1 MQGTWLRRGGAALAR
16 GSALAALAWSL
27 PAAPALAQ
35 DGAGAELAENE
46 EAIIVTGTRIQRSG
60 GFNEP
65 TPSTVFGSEQIADL
79 GIVNASSIMDLIP
92 QNTAVISDAVAGI
105 TAGADVGASYANLRG
120 LNPTAGTRTLTL
132 VNTRRFIPTSDGGA
146 VDLNL
151 IPAAMIERVETVTGG
166 ASAAYGSDAVA
177 GVVNILLDTDLEG
190 LRAQV
195 DYGQT
200 FRGDGKGWHA
210 SLVYGAPVGERG
222 HFVFGAEYEDQNGIG
237 DCAKVRTWCAEGWDV
252 YTNANNIQANGAP
265 SGFDRP
271 GTPGYGLPHY
281 VWGPDSRQAFN
292 EPRGVVRNR
301 APANPNARNFRFNED
316 GTGVVQFDQGL
327 FVQSAQ
333 IGPRMGGD
341 GASTYDDSD
350 IQTPQ
355 KRWIGYFYGEYELA
369 DWVEASAELTYANRR
384 ASYSGVT
391 AGPRSTF
398 FINPDNPY
406 IPADLAVRLAG
417 TQFSLGKD
425 MDAQV
430 PNFNQVD
437 AEVLRGVL
445 GLSGD
450 FAKDWHWN
458 VYYQYGSNNRHLF
471 SRYSRVN
478 TEFQYALDAVV
489 GPNGQVTCRE
499 LTRPN
504 PDPRAQGC
512 SPMNLFGLDNLTRE
526 AINYAYR
533 PVVEDFQFTQQ
544 VLAGSVNGTLLEGW
558 AGPIGAAAGA
568 EYRKEDGDVT
578 HGNIPNYTDY
588 AFTYGLDYGGS
599 IEVIEAFGELNLPV
613 LRDSPI
619 GELLEFNGAIR
630 WTQNKAHNAHT
641 DERKSS
647 EAVSYKLSG
656 IYDIGAGVRLRGSYS
671 RDIRAPGF
679 RELFERNV
687 PSEEGTTLGAVDSP
701 FRGDTR
707 GLDEATPILNGGSF
721 ALEPEKADTITAG
734 LVFRPDFIPGLR
746 VSVDWYQIE
755 LQDAVSILG
764 AQAIVD
770 YCAGPLELFCDR
782 LTIVPVNPAV
792 VPGRP
797 GDGGITFIDA
807 RRVNLGSVDV
817 RGFDIELDYRL
828 ALADI
833 SSTLGNGSLGLRL
846 LANNQY
852 DQVVRANENDPGR
865 DYAGQTGPVQVGGN
879 LNPTP
884 DWLFNGFLSYDNG
897 GFNTTLSVRRINSGI
912 YDVRRTGPEDEGYDP
927 HLPDSIST
935 NRVEGRTYFG
945 LAMSYEMPVGNSSV
959 ELFGA
964 IENLF
969 DEDPAIAPGGG
980 GGGGSNY
987 PTNPVYFDTFG
998 SRFRAGV
1005 RVNY

>member
-1 MQGTWLRRGGAALAR
+1 MEGTWMRRGGAALAR

-27 PAAPALAQ
+27 HAAPALAQ
-35 DGAGAELAENE
+35 DPVAAPPAEDQ
-46 EAIIVTGTRIQRSG
+46 AIIVTGTRIARPG

-65 TPSTVFGSEQIADL
+65 TPSTVFGAEQIADL
-79 GIVNASSIMDLIP
+79 AIVNAGDIMELIP
-92 QNTAVISDAVAGI
+92 QNTAVVSDAVAGL

-120 LNPTAGTRTLTL
+120 LNPTLGTRTLTM

-166 ASAAYGSDAVA
+166 GSAAYGSDAVA

-190 LRAQV
+190 LRGQI

-200 FRGDGKGWHA
+200 FRGDGQGWHA
-210 SLVYGAPVGERG
+210 SLVYGAPIAERG
-222 HFVFGAEYEDQNGIG
+222 HFVFGAEYEDKQGIG
-237 DCAKVRTWCAEGWDV
+237 DCSEVRTWCAAGWDV
-252 YTNANNIQANGAP
+252 YTNALNITPTGAA
-265 SGFDRP
+265 SGFNVP
-271 GTPGYGLPHY
+271 GSPGYGQPNY
-281 VWGPDSRQAFN
+281 VWGPNSKQAFN

-301 APANPNARNFRFNED
+301 APAAVAARNQRFNEA
-316 GTGVVQFDQGL
+316 GSGIVQFDQGQ

-350 IQTPQ
+350 IQTPAE
-355 KRWIGYFYGEYELA
+355 RWIGYLYSEYELA
-369 DWVEASAELTYANRR
+369 DWVEVNAELTYANRR

-398 FINPDNPY
+398 FINPDNPF
-406 IPADLAVRLAG
+406 IPASLRTLLAG

-425 MDAQV
+425 MDGQV
-430 PNFNQVD
+430 PNFNEVR
-437 AEVLRGVL
+437 AEVVRGVL
-445 GLSGD
+445 GFSGR
-450 FAKDWHWN
+450 FAENWN
-458 VYYQYGSNNRHLF
+458 WNAYYQYGLNDRHLF
-471 SRYSRVN
+471 SQYSRVN
-478 TEFQYALDAVV
+478 TEFQYALDAVALA
-489 GPNGQVTCRE
+489 NGQVTCRE

-504 PDPRAQGC
+504 PNPRAQGC
-512 SPMNLFGLDNLTRE
+512 SPMNLFGLDNLSDASIR
-526 AINYAYR
+526 YAYR
-533 PVVEDFQFTQQ
+533 PVVEDFVFDQH
-544 VLAGSVNGTLLEGW
+544 VAAASVNGTLVEGW

-568 EYRKEDGDVT
+568 EYRKENGDVT
-578 HGNIPNYTDY
+578 HGNIANYTDY

-599 IEVIEAFGELNLPV
+599 IAVIEAFGELNLPL
-613 LRDSPI
+613 LRDSAI
-619 GELLEFNGAIR
+619 GELVELNGAVR
-630 WTQNKAHNAHT
+630 WTQNKARNAYT
-641 DERKSS
+641 SEEKSS

-687 PSEEGTTLGAVDSP
+687 PSEEGTTLGIVDNPARASV
-701 FRGDTR
+701 GND
-707 GLDEATPILNGGSF
+707 DATPILNGGSF
-721 ALEPEKADTITAG
+721 ALEPEQADTITAG
-734 LVFRPDFIPGLR
+734 LVFRPDFIRGLR

-764 AQAIVD
+764 AQTIVD
-770 YCAGPLELFCDR
+770 FCGNYQLFCDR
-782 LTIVPVNPAV
+782 ITSVAVNPAV
-792 VPGRP
+792 TPGRP
-797 GDGGITFIDA
+797 GDGGITFVDA
-807 RRVNLGSVDV
+807 RRVNLGEVTV

-828 ALADI
+828 ALADV
-833 SSTLGNGSLGLRL
+833 SPALGNGVLGLRV

-852 DQVVRANENDPGR
+852 DQLVDAAPNVPTV
-865 DYAGQTGPVQVGGN
+865 DYAGQTGPVQLGGN

-897 GFNTTLSVRRINSGI
+897 GFNTTLSVRRINSGT
-912 YDVRRTGPEDEGYDP
+912 YDVRRIGPDDERYAP
-927 HLPDSIST
+927 TLANSIS
-935 NRVEGRTYFG
+935 NNHVEGRTYFG
-945 LAMSYEMPVGNSSV
+945 LAMSYEIAVGSGGDSAV
-959 ELFGA
+959 EVFGA

-969 DEDPAIAPGGG
+969 DTEPAIAPGGG

-998 SRFRAGV
+998 ARFRAGV
-1005 RVNY
+1005 RFTY

>member
-1 MQGTWLRRGGAALAR
+1 MQGTWLRGGSAALAR

-27 PAAPALAQ
+27 QVAPALAQ
-35 DGAGAELAENE
+35 DAPAGAAEE
-46 EAIIVTGTRIQRSG
+46 SPIIVTGTRISRPG

-65 TPSTVFGSEQIADL
+65 TPSTVFGSEQLQDL
-79 GIVNASSIMDLIP
+79 AIVNAGDIMELIP
-92 QNTAVISDAVAGI
+92 QNTAVVSDAVAGI

-120 LNPTAGTRTLTL
+120 LNPTLGTRTLTL

-166 ASAAYGSDAVA
+166 GSAAYGSDAVA
-177 GVVNILLDTDLEG
+177 GVVNILLDTDFEG
-190 LRAQV
+190 LRGQV

-200 FRGDGKGWHA
+200 FRGDGEGWHA
-210 SLVYGAPVGERG
+210 SLVYGAAVGERG
-222 HFVFGAEYEDQNGIG
+222 HLVFGAEYEDKKGIG
-237 DCAKVRTWCAEGWDV
+237 DCSEVRTWCAEGWDV
-252 YTNANNIQANGAP
+252 YTNALNITASGAP
-265 SGFDRP
+265 SGFNVP
-271 GTPGYGLPHY
+271 GSPGYGLPNY
-281 VWGPDSRQAFN
+281 VWGPGSRQAFN

-301 APANPNARNFRFNED
+301 APAAVPARNQRFNED
-316 GTGVVQFDQGL
+316 GTAIVQFDQGQ

-350 IQTPQ
+350 IQTPAE
-355 KRWIGYFYGEYELA
+355 RWIGYLYGEYELA
-369 DWVEASAELTYANRR
+369 DWVEVTGELTYANRR
-384 ASYSGVT
+384 ASYTGVT

-398 FINPDNPY
+398 FVNPDNPY
-406 IPADLAVRLAG
+406 IPASLRTLLGG

-430 PNFNQVD
+430 ENFNEVN
-437 AEVLRGVL
+437 AEVLRGVI
-445 GLSGD
+445 GFSGQ
-450 FAKDWHWN
+450 FAEGWN
-458 VYYQYGSNNRHLF
+458 WSAYYQYGHNDRHLF

-478 TEFQYALDAVV
+478 TEFQFALDAVAL
-489 GPNGQVTCRE
+489 PNGQVTCRE

-504 PDPRAQGC
+504 PNPRAQGC
-512 SPMNLFGLDNLTRE
+512 SPMNLFGLTNLTQA

-533 PVVEDFQFTQQ
+533 PVVEDFVFDQH
-544 VLAGSVNGTLLEGW
+544 VIAANVDGTLFEGW

-568 EYRKEDGDVT
+568 EYRKENGDVT

-613 LRDSPI
+613 LRDSAI
-619 GELLEFNGAIR
+619 GELLEFNGAVR
-630 WTQNKAHNAHT
+630 WTQNKAHNAYT
-641 DERKSS
+641 DEEKSS

-687 PSEEGTTLGAVDSP
+687 PSEEGTTLGIVDSP
-701 FRGDTR
+701 WRTSVGND
-707 GLDEATPILNGGSF
+707 DATPILNGGSF

-734 LVFRPDFIPGLR
+734 LVFRPDFIRGLR

-755 LQDAVSILG
+755 LQDAVSIIG
-764 AQAIVD
+764 AQTIVD
-770 YCAGPLELFCDR
+770 YCAGSLQLFCDR
-782 LTIVPVNPAV
+782 ITRVSDTAV
-792 VPGRP
+792 TPGRP
-797 GDGGITFIDA
+797 GDGGIVFIDA

-828 ALADI
+828 ALADVG
-833 SSTLGNGSLGLRL
+833 SGLGNGVVGLRL

-852 DQVVRANENDPGR
+852 DQVVRASSADPGR
-865 DYAGQTGPVQVGGN
+865 DFAGQTGPVQLGGN

-884 DWLFNGFLSYDNG
+884 DWMFNGFLSYDNA
-897 GFNTTLSVRRINSGI
+897 GFNATLSVRRINSGI

-927 HLPDSIST
+927 HLANSIST

-945 LAMSYEMPVGNSSV
+945 LAMSYEMPLGGSSV
-959 ELFGA
+959 EWFGA

-969 DEDPAIAPGGG
+969 DEKPAIAPGGG

-1005 RVNY
+1005 RFTY